1 LPNKDLKGTAF
12 KPIKVVEGGGGASR
26 WAQLA
31 WTIAVSICLLLPSI
45 WLLATVPPLW
55 KDVDAYVQVTYPR
68 GVMTILHFPPLYC
81 FAARVPLF
89 LGYLVDVLSGSAP
102 WPNRNFAGSI
112 LSDHSVFA
120 LLACQHAALFVA
132 QFYLVVTLAAVMW
145 KRLLIALACSANPLF
160 YAFAQ
165 CVGSDALSMILTLA
179 LSTLA
184 LRIVR
189 STPAIDLK
197 HWVLFAFLLLGVILT
212 RHLNNVLAA
221 LLPICFLILLFPRIA
236 TMMSRGRRPIR
247 SGSGGV
253 VAQQIFLAV
262 AVGLASIIMANM
274 ATRLLCLGPHLTYRS
289 RVGMTFLWRLR
300 LLSDLSSERR
310 QRVLERIEQQPIQG
324 DTRLILSLL
333 REALTSSQGFDPAEF
348 AKRLDSVFVE
358 RNGESGRVKL
368 DRALNGL
375 ALAFFTAN
383 SGVLGQAA
391 VRDFTAAQ
399 KISITE
405 VVESLFATTNYISFH
420 PESMPVL
427 AKLHTFR
434 DLSPDELLAICS
446 GNTYLQL
453 WRGVT
458 FARWYLLWLALFILV
473 FALDA
478 RRREAGFILAY
489 ALATISLG
497 ELMVFANCLLTEF
510 RPRYVLPMF
519 ELTFVSFLA
528 LFAQG
533 LELIQRESK
542 RGAIAPA
549 SRHYD

>member
-1 LPNKDLKGTAF
+1 
-12 KPIKVVEGGGGASR
+12 
-26 WAQLA
+26 
-31 WTIAVSICLLLPSI
+31 
-45 WLLATVPPLW
+45 VPPLW

-68 GVMTILHFPPLYC
+68 GVATILHFPPLYC
-81 FAARVPLF
+81 FAARIPLF

-120 LLACQHAALFVA
+120 LVVCQHGALFIA
-132 QFYLVVTLAAVMW
+132 QFYLVVTLTPVMW

-197 HWVLFAFLLLGVILT
+197 HWVLFAFLLLGAILT

-221 LLPICFLILLFPRIA
+221 LLPICFLILLSQQVA
-236 TMMSRGRRPIR
+236 TALRPGPGPIR
-247 SGSGGV
+247 SGSRALTARQMFV
-253 VAQQIFLAV
+253 AV
-262 AVGLASIIMANM
+262 AVGLLCIIAANM
-274 ATRLLCLGPHLTYRS
+274 TTRVLCIGAHITYRS

-300 LLSDLSSERR
+300 LLSDLPFER
-310 QRVLERIEQQPIQG
+310 QQHLLNRIEKQPIQD
-324 DTRLILSLL
+324 DTRLILSNL
-333 REALTSSQGFDPAEF
+333 REALASTQGFDPAKF
-348 AKRLDSVFVE
+348 AKRLDNVFMQ
-358 RNGESGRVKL
+358 RDGEFGRVKL

-473 FALDA
+473 FALGV

-519 ELTFVSFLA
+519 ELTFVSILA